1 MTAQSTR
8 PDDARIPRLALTV
21 NEAASCIGV
30 SRAKLYQRIKEG
42 HLVSFLS
49 CGRRL
54 VRPEALQAMLDRD
67 ETQTVR

>member
-1 MTAQSTR
+1 MTAHSPR
-8 PDDARIPRLALTV
+8 SDDATIPRLALTV
-21 NEAASCIGV
+21 NEAAGCIGV

-42 HLVSFLS
+42 HLISFLS

-67 ETQTVR
+67 EAQTAR